1 MIGKV
6 GDSILIESA
15 RADATGR
22 RGLIENVFQEQP
34 PRYQVRWEDGHTSIL
49 APSAG
54 SARIE
59 RKKPAATGKAG
70 KKPGAKTAA

>member
-1 MIGKV
+1 MIGNV
-6 GDSILIESA
+6 GDTVVIESE

-22 RGLIENVFQEQP
+22 RGVIEVVLTEQP

-49 APSAG
+49 VPSAG

-59 RKKPAATGKAG
+59 RTKRPRAKA
-70 KKPGAKTAA
+70 KAKA

>member
-6 GDSILIESA
+6 GDTVVVESE

-22 RGLIENVFQEQP
+22 KGVIEVVLQEQP

-54 SARIE
+54 SVRIE
-59 RKKPAATGKAG
+59 RKKRPRAKA
-70 KKPGAKTAA
+70 KA